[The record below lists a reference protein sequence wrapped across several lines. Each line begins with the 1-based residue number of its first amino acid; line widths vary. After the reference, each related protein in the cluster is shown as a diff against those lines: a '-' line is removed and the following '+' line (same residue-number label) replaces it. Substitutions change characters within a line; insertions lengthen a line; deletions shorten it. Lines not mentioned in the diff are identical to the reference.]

1 MLQGLQ
7 RQISLDEKQSK
18 ERLAEMAERTNQSFS
33 EQEQRIRDIAQQG
46 ASRIQHSREEGVGK
60 MAAVHAGAVQAGIP
74 HLPSQHCSGTS
85 HRARQKGRQV
95 ILWAPSPA

>member
-1 MLQGLQ
+1 
-7 RQISLDEKQSK
+7 
-18 ERLAEMAERTNQSFS
+18 MAERMSQSFS

-46 ASRIQHSREEGVGK
+46 ASRIQHSRDEGVGK

-85 HRARQKGRQV
+85 HRARRKGQQV
-95 ILWAPSPA
+95 ILQAPSPAYPLSHS